1 MRLRPGA
8 GSCCWNGSRRWLH
21 WQASTW
27 SSLMTFDSILPHWR
41 IYTCTM
47 LRNRTDR
54 PALLP
59 QLGDLFLMELTNW
72 RWSWRTLVITGTITP
87 LLSML
92 ALGVFA
98 RGSGAETQA
107 YILTGNIVLALMFG
121 MMEKLQSR
129 FMFMRITGALDYFAT
144 LPIQRSLLILAIV
157 LSFLAL
163 MLPALVVIISVGAL
177 LLGVSLSLN
186 PVLLLVIP
194 LCAVP
199 LSGIGALIGSL
210 ARTPEESGAISLLV
224 TFMLLG
230 LGPVVIPASRLPG
243 VILILGWLSPATY
256 AASALR
262 QALLGPVTLRLL
274 LDLAVLVGLSIVIF
288 WLVSLKMRWRQT

>member
-1 MRLRPGA
+1 
-8 GSCCWNGSRRWLH
+8 
-21 WQASTW
+21 
-27 SSLMTFDSILPHWR
+27 
-41 IYTCTM
+41 M